1 MKKIQKEAKTIL
13 RKTQEEI
20 RWQADNERR
29 DWGVEKE
36 R

>member
-1 MKKIQKEAKTIL
+1 MKKIQKEARIIL
-13 RKTQEEI
+13 RKTQEGMK
-20 RWQADNERR
+20 WQADNERR